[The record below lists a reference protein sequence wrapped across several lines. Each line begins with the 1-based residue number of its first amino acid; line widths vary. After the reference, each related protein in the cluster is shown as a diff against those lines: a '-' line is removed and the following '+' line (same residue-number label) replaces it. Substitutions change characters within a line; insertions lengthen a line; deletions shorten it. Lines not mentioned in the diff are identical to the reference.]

1 MIIAPWENLLM
12 NPASARATDT
22 VQTRKLT
29 LGDRPQVAK
38 LHAHVF
44 GPGRFARSAYRIRE
58 AAPPLSP
65 YCSGA
70 FAGDHLIASV
80 QLTPIL
86 IGGNGPHLLLGPLAV
101 DPAFAGHGH
110 GKSLVAQ
117 AIDEARANAIGC
129 IVLIGD
135 VPYYGRFGF
144 KPVRPGSITLPGPV
158 NPARILAV
166 ELIPGALATAV
177 GAITAAR

>member
-1 MIIAPWENLLM
+1 M
-12 NPASARATDT
+12 NPASARASDT
-22 VQTRKLT
+22 IHTRILT
-29 LGDRPQVAK
+29 LDDRPHVAA

-70 FAGDHLIASV
+70 FAGDQLIASV

-86 IGGNGPHLLLGPLAV
+86 IGGTGPHLLLGPLAV
-101 DPAFAGHGH
+101 DPAFAGQGY
-110 GKSLVAQ
+110 GKTLVAQ
-117 AIDEARANAIGC
+117 ALDAARANAIGC
-129 IVLIGD
+129 VILIGD

-144 KPVRPGSITLPGPV
+144 KPVRPGTITLPGPV

-166 ELIPGALATAV
+166 ELQLGSLANAV

>member
-1 MIIAPWENLLM
+1 M
-12 NPASARATDT
+12 NPASVRTTDI
-22 VQTRKLT
+22 VHTRNLT
-29 LGDRPQVAK
+29 LDDRPLVAK

-70 FAGDHLIASV
+70 FADDQLIASV
-80 QLTPIL
+80 QMTPIL
-86 IGGNGPHLLLGPLAV
+86 IGGNGPFLLLGPLAV
-101 DPAFAGHGH
+101 DPAFAGQGY
-110 GKSLVAQ
+110 GKTLVAQ
-117 AIDEARANAIGC
+117 ALDAARANTIGC
-129 IVLIGD
+129 VILIGD

-166 ELIPGALATAV
+166 ELIPGALANAV

>member
-1 MIIAPWENLLM
+1 M
-12 NPASARATDT
+12 NPASARAADT
-22 VQTRKLT
+22 IHTRNLNIQ
-29 LGDRPQVAK
+29 DRPLVAQ

-44 GPGRFARSAYRIRE
+44 GPGRFARSAYRVRE

-86 IGGNGPHLLLGPLAV
+86 IGGHGPHLLLGPLAV
-101 DPAFAGHGH
+101 DPAYAGQGH
-110 GKSLVAQ
+110 GKALVAQ
-117 AIDEARANAIGC
+117 ALDAARANAFGC
-129 IVLIGD
+129 VILIGD
-135 VPYYGRFGF
+135 MPYYGRFGF
-144 KPVRPGSITLPGPV
+144 KPLRPGSITLPGPV

-166 ELIPGALATAV
+166 ELIPGALANAV

>member
-1 MIIAPWENLLM
+1 M
-12 NPASARATDT
+12 NPASARAPDA
-22 VQTRKLT
+22 VIARKLT
-29 LGDRPQVAK
+29 LTDRPLVAK

-44 GPGRFARSAYRIRE
+44 GPGRFARSAYRVRE

-70 FAGDHLIASV
+70 FAGDQLIASV

-86 IGGNGPHLLLGPLAV
+86 IGEHGPHLLLGPLAV
-101 DPAFAGHGH
+101 DPAFAGQGY
-110 GKSLVAQ
+110 GKALVAQ
-117 AIDEARANAIGC
+117 AIDAARADALGC
-129 IVLIGD
+129 IILIGD
-135 VPYYGRFGF
+135 MPYYGRFGF

-166 ELIPGALATAV
+166 ELTPGALANAV